1 MKEKNLITLSG
12 FGWEAVI
19 VPQCGMNTIRLSHND
34 KQILRYPEN
43 LDMLFRARQVTVLRC
58 WCRRIARS
66 MRRFASMGRH
76 TICP

>member
-19 VPQCGMNTIRLSHND
+19 APQCGMNTIRLSHND

-43 LDMLFRARQVTVLRC
+43 LVRARQVTVLRC

-66 MRRFASMGRH
+66 VRRFALTDRH
-76 TICP
+76 TTCL